1 MPWAA
6 GGTAMRPVNMAKIAA
21 EAEIIRLQ
29 AMLKRQGI
37 RAAFGALA
45 AIFALAALVLLNIL
59 IWQLLR
65 LYMQPIYAT
74 LILLVINLAIAA
86 AFGVLAMR
94 STPSQTE
101 QDALE
106 VRQRA
111 VRELQGSLALS
122 ALLPVAATLFRSKRE
137 AAPRRRRLTWRRK

>member
-1 MPWAA
+1 
-6 GGTAMRPVNMAKIAA
+6 MRPVNMAKIAA
-21 EAEIIRLQ
+21 EAEVIRLK
-29 AMLKRQGI
+29 AMAQRQGM
-37 RAAFGALA
+37 RAAFGAA
-45 AIFALAALVLLNIL
+45 AVIFALGVLVLLNIL
-59 IWQLLR
+59 IWQLLH
-65 LYMQPIYAT
+65 LYIQPIYAT
-74 LILLVINLAIAA
+74 LILLGINLAIAA

-111 VRELQGSLALS
+111 IRELQGSLALS

-137 AAPRRRRLTWRRK
+137 AAPKRRWLTWWRK